1 MAQAPAATDHGASTN
16 GRARRAPR
24 GPLLAGDDA
33 VPRGL
38 AVTSAIAL
46 RLLIVAGAI
55 YLVGIAAGALRLLV
69 LPVIIA
75 LLLTTLLAPPA
86 NWLRRHR
93 FRPAAAS
100 GTMVLLTALFVLG
113 MIGLIVPAVASPLA
127 DRGSSL
133 REGTEKAS
141 GLLAPLGIDRGDVQS
156 ALDRGIESVK
166 GN

>member
-1 MAQAPAATDHGASTN
+1 MAQPATAARDAAASSN
-16 GRARRAPR
+16 GRAGPVR

-46 RLLIVAGAI
+46 RLLVVAGAI
-55 YLVGIAAGALRLLV
+55 YLVGTAAGGLLLLV

-75 LLLTTLLAPPA
+75 LLLTTLLAPPG

-100 GTMVLLTALFVLG
+100 GLMVLL
-113 MIGLIVPAVASPLA
+113 
-127 DRGSSL
+127 
-133 REGTEKAS
+133 
-141 GLLAPLGIDRGDVQS
+141 
-156 ALDRGIESVK
+156 
-166 GN
+166 